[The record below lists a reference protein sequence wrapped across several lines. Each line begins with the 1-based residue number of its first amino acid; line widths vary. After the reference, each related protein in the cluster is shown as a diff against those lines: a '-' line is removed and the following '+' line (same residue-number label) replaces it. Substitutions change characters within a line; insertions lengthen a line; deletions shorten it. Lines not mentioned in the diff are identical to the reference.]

1 MSTENMNCPCK
12 RQCVRHANCMACVE
26 YHQSLKKLK
35 KTACERMKTLK
46 NTPKNTVPLSEV

>member
-46 NTPKNTVPLSEV
+46 NTPKNSVPLSEV